1 MVPPIFGVEFKQVMY
16 IVGGIFITVVAI
28 ASSTLLYYYRKK
40 IIADRLAT
48 GMSTKK
54 NSKEA
59 RVLAQHRGRS
69 EASLAIGAQ
78 SGIKAQLED
87 LEKQRKDIESE
98 LGDGTRKQSVVS
110 VKHRA
115 ASIARDVSG
124 TAKIV
129 KASKKTTSKIEDSKV
144 EIVEDQD
151 TDIKPFDAVRTGKS
165 KFSVKYWRAHLLERM
180 NPETTALI
188 SMELLNGFHRLF
200 IVKEKDEGFQYRG
213 KKYLFDNEAKY
224 YIIDTKLWCYDFH
237 ENFTLPIKR
246 KIPLTHIKKS
256 IEHSNISEVEYA
268 TNPSTLERFTISKIA
283 EGIMKGQ
290 AIDEFMK
297 QIRLLLIIAM
307 VTAVIHLALFMFKSG
322 MLQSIKIPG
331 VTS

>member
-1 MVPPIFGVEFKQVMY
+1 MAVPTVFGYEFKQILY
-16 IVGGIFITVVAI
+16 TVGFLFITVI
-28 ASSTLLYYYRKK
+28 AMVSLYFLFLMKRK
-40 IIADRLAT
+40 
-48 GMSTKK
+48 MK
-54 NSKEA
+54 NSEGPQLNKADKLKAE
-59 RVLAQHRGRS
+59 LA
-69 EASLAIGAQ
+69 
-78 SGIKAQLED
+78 D
-87 LEKQRKDIESE
+87 LERQKKEIEVGAKGKKAE
-98 LGDGTRKQSVVS
+98 KVIS
-110 VKHRA
+110 VKHQ
-115 ASIARDVSG
+115 
-124 TAKIV
+124 TAKKISTV
-129 KASKKTTSKIEDSKV
+129 IPPKPKT
-144 EIVEDQD
+144 EIVDEPD

-165 KFSVKYWRAHLLERM
+165 KLTIKYWRAHFLERLH
-180 NPETTALI
+180 PETTALI

-256 IEHSNISEVEYA
+256 LEHSNISEVEYA

-297 QIRLLLIIAM
+297 QIRLLLRIAM
-307 VTAVIHLALFMFKSG
+307 VTAVIHLALFMFKSE

>member
-1 MVPPIFGVEFKQVMY
+1 MVIPTVFGVEFKQIMY
-16 IVGGIFITVVAI
+16 IVGFIFITVVAI
-28 ASSTLLYYYRKK
+28 SALTLLYYVRKK
-40 IIADRLAT
+40 IKDNTLIT
-48 GMSTKK
+48 GMSGQEIPEL
-54 NSKEA
+54 SKEDN
-59 RVLAQHRGRS
+59 LK
-69 EASLAIGAQ
+69 L
-78 SGIKAQLED
+78 QLKD
-87 LEKQRKDIESE
+87 LEKQRKDIESG
-98 LGDGTRKQSVVS
+98 LKGSKQKVVS
-110 VKHRA
+110 VKH
-115 ASIARDVSG
+115 S
-124 TAKIV
+124 TAKTIS
-129 KASKKTTSKIEDSKV
+129 KAKLVEPETKPEIIEDS
-144 EIVEDQD
+144 D
-151 TDIKPFDAVRTGKS
+151 TEIKPFDAVRTGKS
-165 KFSVKYWRAHLLERM
+165 KLSIKYWKAHLLERF

-188 SMELLNGFHRLF
+188 SMELMNGFHRLF
-200 IVKEKDEGFQYRG
+200 VVKEKDEGFQYRG

-224 YIIDTKLWCYDFH
+224 YIIDSKLWCYDFH

-256 IEHSNISEVEYA
+256 LEHSNISEVEYA
-268 TNPSTLERFTISKIA
+268 TNPATLERFTISKIA

>member
-1 MVPPIFGVEFKQVMY
+1 MAIPTVFGYEFKQILY
-16 IVGGIFITVVAI
+16 AVGFLFITVVAMVSI
-28 ASSTLLYYYRKK
+28 YLVFSVRRKLK
-40 IIADRLAT
+40 NVEPQVSEEDKLKTQLA
-48 GMSTKK
+48 
-54 NSKEA
+54 
-59 RVLAQHRGRS
+59 
-69 EASLAIGAQ
+69 
-78 SGIKAQLED
+78 D
-87 LEKQRKDIESE
+87 LEKQRKEIE
-98 LGDGTRKQSVVS
+98 GTAKTKKQKVVS
-110 VKHRA
+110 VKHQA
-115 ASIARDVSG
+115 
-124 TAKIV
+124 AKIV
-129 KASKKTTSKIEDSKV
+129 KPKDIPLV
-144 EIVEDQD
+144 EEPD

-165 KFSVKYWRAHLLERM
+165 RLSVKYWKAHLLERM
-180 NPETTALI
+180 HPEKTALV

-200 IVKEKDEGFQYRG
+200 IVKENDEGFQYRN

-224 YIIDTKLWCYDFH
+224 YIIDSKLWCYDYH

-256 IEHSNISEVEYA
+256 LEHSNISEVEYA